1 MDLDRLFCR
10 IGAAT
15 IQGVNGRS
23 VHWVPYEVYM
33 CVPGLDVGLAQR
45 KRAQKND
52 QNLEGNFQI
61 FFQIPN
67 TPILEKFLKGWGE
80 ILDMEFERFLKVWF
94 EFFSG
99 I

>member
-33 CVPGLDVGLAQR
+33 CVPGLHVGLAQR
-45 KRAQKND
+45 KHAQKND
-52 QNLEGNFQI
+52 QNLEGNFQF

-67 TPILEKFLKGWGE
+67 ITIFERFLKVRFE
-80 ILDMEFERFLKVWF
+80 ILGLEFERFLKVWF